1 MIVTYQD
8 RFLVDDCLFLLN
20 KNKVKLGV
28 FVEKLKIIKDE
39 VKADV
44 PNPPSRNTGDVI
56 GDIFSISKPTQIDVQ
71 NPTKARNKGEHLKK
85 GERLK
90 SEREKALKLRAKP
103 MKVCGY
109 DDEDEMSEGFFEAI
123 EELERMTRDPS
134 DILEEMNSRLSAREL
149 QLVLV
154 YFSQEGRD
162 SWCALEVFEWLKK
175 ENKVDD
181 ETMELMV
188 SLMCGWVRKM
198 IESGNE
204 IEDVIGVIVD
214 MECVGLKPGF
224 SMIEKVIS
232 LYWEMGE
239 REKGVVFV
247 KEVLRR
253 GIGGGESG
261 RKGGPT
267 GYLAWKMMDASDK

>member
-1 MIVTYQD
+1 YNMVFVPFTGADNHRKCVTLGSGMLLHEDTKSYTWLLKAFKTAFLKEPTMIVTYQD

-109 DDEDEMSEGFFEAI
+109 C
-123 EELERMTRDPS
+123 
-134 DILEEMNSRLSAREL
+134 N
-149 QLVLV
+149 
-154 YFSQEGRD
+154 
-162 SWCALEVFEWLKK
+162 LKTNEQTK
-175 ENKVDD
+175 TTCPKI
-181 ETMELMV
+181 TKAK
-188 SLMCGWVRKM
+188 RKKKATP
-198 IESGNE
+198 I
-204 IEDVIGVIVD
+204 IDV
-214 MECVGLKPGF
+214 
-224 SMIEKVIS
+224 
-232 LYWEMGE
+232 
-239 REKGVVFV
+239 
-247 KEVLRR
+247 
-253 GIGGGESG
+253 
-261 RKGGPT
+261 
-267 GYLAWKMMDASDK
+267 